1 MPKQLNVNLAFTA
14 DTDKAKA
21 QLKELQQ
28 SLQDI
33 AKLPGKANSLFDD
46 KEIKE
51 ASKAALELQQHLS
64 AAVNTKTGN
73 LDLSRFSTSLKA
85 ANKDLSG
92 YYNKL
97 TKIGPEGQEAFLKLA
112 RSISTAEAPVT
123 RINAKLAEMGTS
135 LKNTARWQLSSSII
149 HGFMGTIQGAYG
161 YAQDLNES
169 LNNIRIVTGQSVD
182 EMAKFAEKA
191 NESAK
196 ALSTTTTAYTD
207 AALIFYQQGLSGKEV
222 TDRTDTIIKMAN
234 VTKQSAEEVSSSM
247 TAIWNN
253 FADGSHELEYYADV
267 ITALG
272 ASTAS
277 SSKEIAEGLEKF
289 ASIGE
294 TVGLSYEY
302 ATSALAA
309 VVANT
314 RQSADV
320 VGTAFKTLFARLQ
333 GLKLGE
339 TLEDGVDLNE
349 YSQALETIGV
359 KVLDVNG
366 ELRDAN
372 DILKD
377 TAGRWDT
384 LTKAQ
389 QTALAQTVAGTRQYS
404 QFIALME
411 SWDDVEKNL
420 QTAQNSE
427 GTLQNQADIY
437 AESWEA
443 AQKRVKAAA
452 QSIYQDLLDDKFFI
466 GLTNGLEKVLEAIH
480 EVINGF
486 GGMKGVLTALG
497 SIFLTTYAQKMPEAL
512 NNLRQNFMVLTGQ
525 ATKLMTETQQK
536 TQEYLNTIKNDDS
549 GAYSLTFKTQAEGM
563 AKVNEMQQRLI
574 LNSKNMTEQERQS
587 YQLKIQN
594 VQMMYEEANAIA
606 KEVEELERK
615 AEVEKQNFINK
626 ANEQIN
632 STITNYNKAE
642 DKVSI
647 YGGKLKEATDNGDT
661 EAVAR
666 YTKLLEEAKN
676 AAAEYD
682 AEIEILKKTIP
693 ELNSVLN
700 QEANGH
706 IKVKGN
712 IDETLNS
719 FAGYIQKY
727 KQLQSLSATGIGK
740 AKQWQDEAKA
750 IQGDTEKLDSLKTSM
765 KEYIML
771 VAKQSK
777 ENGLGLNKNGE
788 ITKLYKELKTL
799 TNDSDLDAFAQKLEK
814 TFGFNTAMSTFEKEI
829 DNIREKIRTIGG
841 EEALTA
847 FDNAVDA
854 AKEKSQQLKDA
865 LSNTEQEANEMP
877 ESLFSAS
884 TAWTQFASSAMAT
897 YTALNSLKNA
907 FTTIGEAVKGNASGM
922 EVFGAAVSALM
933 GIMMAYT
940 SVQAL
945 ATTLIK
951 KDSIAKQM
959 NVIETVINT
968 GATYA
973 ETAAEAGLTTAT
985 WAQVVANIALQTSM
999 PPLLA
1004 MTLALVA
1011 AMAVLAIT
1019 IMGIVAAAKAISNAY
1034 NADAIAAEK
1043 AANAAKGL
1051 AEAYDEAKTHCEQ
1064 MIAAMDD
1071 YKSARDALSELT
1083 KGTQEYRD
1091 ALQAANEAGLN
1102 LINSTNN
1109 LKRGEDYKWENGELK
1124 ISNAAM
1130 DRIKDEEEDNVKS
1143 AKASSLMADARA
1155 RQLAAT
1161 SNTTNL
1167 VRSDDMSMG
1176 AALGIGATA
1185 GAGAGATFLGIGAI
1199 PGAIVGAISGALTAG
1214 ISNSIDNSI
1223 EGSRINELTD
1233 LYREMGDEAFDAATL
1248 EKLGFDTANK
1258 AYINSIK
1265 DVVKETIAAEEGMS
1279 NAAHIAAE
1287 MTMSENENF
1296 NHADKDIQDKVS
1308 AVGGKMQEK
1317 AYQDAYD
1324 KYFEMAKND
1333 DWFGIGSK
1341 ENEQAMQAYAEQMKL
1356 DQLNGYKVTNY
1367 KKGGNVEYQYIDEN
1381 GEKQTKEV
1389 TREQIA
1395 MQLAATDAAEQ
1406 LGEQTNALIETF
1418 NKLGASTNKA
1428 DQALSDFLGGDME
1441 YANKAEFDTMASEL
1455 GVSAGNEIN
1464 ESQAE
1469 NYLASNIGN
1478 GDGILTDDEAK
1489 AMGYESAQAMKEA
1502 FVEEFNSTSGAWEDI
1517 EIPDNLLSSVADDM
1531 SLKTAQSLENTIKE
1545 LNIGPAGEKVGED
1558 FINGLN
1564 SMLKGVNIEDQ
1575 QAAMEALMNIDW
1587 SSWNALD
1594 QADRVLQEFGG
1605 DIDLTSK
1612 EWEKFAHEM
1621 RIASGATPDFSTLKA
1636 DLNEV
1641 SAILNNLDF
1650 GKVIK
1655 EEDYQRLIAY
1665 NNEWER
1671 FFILQADGSRQFIGN
1686 SQDMQS
1692 EIQNNIRQQRE
1703 ELIARKKV
1711 QEEFVKSNWGH
1722 EDDTGSRVSA
1732 DWENK
1737 SGTDIETAQNL
1748 LNASGATEDM
1758 LKTLGYT
1765 DEIIQDLITKATS
1778 SQEDLVE
1785 EGTTQLR
1792 EMYQRIGEF
1801 QNENLDEADAQL
1813 DEMLASTAKD
1823 LDSLLALKDEISE
1836 EAFNKQM
1843 EAIAS
1848 TTSSIQ
1854 ELQQLLAN
1862 GLSAEGYIN
1871 NLQRLGEEYENC
1883 ANEVEKYKQ
1892 ALLSGNEEQQIAA
1905 QHALESSIKI
1915 GEASNKYN
1923 LVAEDV
1929 ETQAR
1934 QLAKAYNLD
1943 ADSAGRLAVA
1953 NQRMNRGV
1961 KTLYDNW
1968 KDWNKALR
1976 ASDHTTM
1983 DYAATLNDAYDALAD
1998 LVGAVDAA
2006 SISEDFLDSTT
2017 ADGAHH
2023 LDLLGKAANGD
2034 VQAINELGVAVGQ
2047 ASVEA
2052 MEFNE
2057 AIVQSAIAGGQLDSA
2072 FDLTAFNNYKA
2083 EVLEG
2088 ITALQEQITNGTI
2101 AAGENITSLM
2111 DGTGASWVESLN
2123 QMAIAT
2129 GMSVEQ
2135 MNALLNELGVQAKV
2149 DVKEVPQKMSVPTYT
2164 EYSTAIQKNPPEY
2177 DENGTLVTPSS
2188 WSRQTWTV
2196 PGPSKEVDGYVQVA
2210 QISTEDGGI
2219 KAPQVTYTGTSGSKG
2234 GGGVSPSSKKSS
2246 GGGGGKKGG
2255 GGKTPEHK
2263 RKEKVNKFEADPF
2276 HKVNQ
2281 ELEDIEHNLKIIDK
2295 QQSHMFGEELINN
2308 LRKQNAQLKKQ
2319 IELHRKKLAIAQREA
2334 KALRSQLK
2342 AQGVAFN
2349 GDNIANYN
2357 AMLRAAEKQI
2367 NKLIK
2372 KYNSLSA
2379 AKQEK
2384 WDEAAKKGKDPIKK
2398 AEERYEK
2405 LKKQM
2410 DKYLDYMST
2419 VYSEEEAI
2427 QDALFQQ
2434 IENNL
2439 KAYQVKI
2446 EVKLDM
2452 SEARRAMN
2460 KFLKDMSTD
2469 IKSMYK
2475 TYDEWA
2481 RTFQTSEK
2489 DAKTYKDDINTKLKQ
2504 LEDYKNASVGGEND
2518 IFATESEKYKA
2529 IIDLEKEILED
2540 SDNLLNEYQTAY
2552 DNLRDAF
2559 GEVAD
2564 QFNEIL
2570 DQFDSINDTLDHYT
2584 KVIEL
2589 LYGSE
2594 TDNGR
2599 KQLAEV
2605 YSSQKKN
2612 SLAKQDAMREWD
2624 KELQRRRAEAIANG
2638 YSEDDSYIKDIDAQ
2652 IEENS
2657 KNLESEIEN
2666 YIDTIQREL
2675 ENSIKMAQSQMDKSI
2690 WGTSM
2695 TDARQEWD
2703 DKKAMADGYYDSVEK
2718 IYQLES
2724 LESKWKAAITKTS
2737 SLKAQQQ
2744 LAAIM
2749 DKQVASLESK
2759 NALSE
2764 KDIELAEK
2772 ELAVYQ
2778 AQIALEEAQN
2788 NKNSMK
2794 LTRDETGNWSY
2805 QYVADEDDIADK
2817 QQSYL
2822 DKVNDWR
2829 TASINASEE
2838 ITEKTMDAYEAFS
2851 ERMTEIMNDV
2861 TLSEEERNAKIA
2873 ELNATYWGED
2883 GIITK
2888 LVEDSNYIQ
2897 RTANQSTYVEL
2908 AGLYEADKAN
2918 FEGMTEAEKTIIEN
2932 MNAAGALSYKGLRDY
2947 IIGDDGESGIYGE
2960 IYDLCKKTNEA
2971 SSAAWKSMAADAIN
2985 RMYKDPD
2992 SVSKTVKQAYSDM
3005 ENALKSYNKAVKDS
3019 EKASGVEWSK
3029 VGLQLDEV
3037 QKKIEKTARKV
3048 NDVTSKLKALNAFE
3062 KAVLGI
3068 KKMWDK
3074 TAESIKK
3081 ATSDLEKYL
3090 KLLNNRKSNKTSGGG
3105 SGNTGKGKTEG
3116 GSSKTE
3122 GGSKGNTGGEST
3134 SHGSGGDGKLTVGET
3149 VTYTGGT
3156 YYYDSYGTAPSGN
3169 RGPGKKVKVTQIKED
3184 GRPYPIHVTSKDSAY
3199 GWLTKGQLS
3208 GYDTGG
3214 YTGDWAGGDGRLAL
3228 LHSKELV
3235 LNKDDTKNILDAVQ
3249 TLRQFAIKDLAQS
3262 VEDAISNGLSSLI
3275 GKALNFDSNNYDT
3288 TQANNNTNEEQNVTI
3303 NVEAV
3308 FPHANDVDEI
3318 REAILSLPNYAS
3330 QFKMRK

>member
-14 DTDKAKA
+14 DTNKAKA

-46 KEIKE
+46 TDLKN
-51 ASKAALELQQHLS
+51 ASKAALELQQHLN
-64 AAVNTKTGN
+64 AAVNVNTGK
-73 LDLSRFSTSLKA
+73 LDLSRLSTSLKA
-85 ANKDLSG
+85 ANKDLNS

-97 TKIGPEGQEAFLKLA
+97 AKIGPEGQEAFLKLA

-123 RINAKLAEMGTS
+123 KINAKLAEMGTS

-191 NESAK
+191 NASAK

-222 TDRTDTIIKMAN
+222 TDRTDTVIKMAN
-234 VTKQSAEEVSSSM
+234 VTRESAEEVSSSM

-339 TLEDGVDLNE
+339 TLEDGVDLNK
-349 YSQALETIGV
+349 YSQALETVGV

-452 QSIYQDLLDDKFFI
+452 QGIYQDLLDDKFFI
-466 GLTNGLEKVLEAIH
+466 GLTNGLEKVLEVIH

-486 GGMKGVLTALG
+486 GGMKGVLTAIG

-512 NNLRQNFMVLTGQ
+512 NNLRQNFMVLTGH
-525 ATKLMTETQQK
+525 ATKLMTELQEE
-536 TQEYLNTIKNDDS
+536 TQEYLNTIKNDNS
-549 GAYSLTFKTQAEGM
+549 GTYSLTFKTQAEGM
-563 AKVNEMQQRLI
+563 AKVSEMQQRLI

-642 DKVSI
+642 DKASI
-647 YGGKLKEATDNGDT
+647 YGDKLKEATDNGDT

-700 QEANGH
+700 QEASGH

-719 FAGYIQKY
+719 FAEYIQKY

-750 IQGDTEKLDSLKTSM
+750 IQGDVKKLDNLKTSM

-777 ENGLGLNKNGE
+777 ESGLGLNKNGE

-841 EEALTA
+841 EDALTA

-865 LSNTEQEANEMP
+865 LSNTGQVAGEMP
-877 ESLFSAS
+877 QGVFRAS
-884 TAWTQFASSAMAT
+884 IAWTQFASSAMAT
-897 YTALNSLKNA
+897 YTAINNLKNA
-907 FTTIGEAVKGNASGM
+907 FITIGEAVKGNASGM
-922 EVFGAAVSALM
+922 EVFGATVSTLM
-933 GIMMAYT
+933 GIVMAYT

-959 NVIETVINT
+959 NVIATVVKT
-968 GATYA
+968 GATYT

-985 WAQVVANIALQTSM
+985 WAQVVANIALKTSM
-999 PPLLA
+999 SPLLVV
-1004 MTLALVA
+1004 TLALVA

-1091 ALQAANEAGLN
+1091 ALQAANEAGLE
-1102 LINSTNN
+1102 LINSTDN
-1109 LKRGEDYKWENGELK
+1109 LKRGEDYEWENGELK

-1155 RQLAAT
+1155 RQLAVK

-1167 VRSDDMSMG
+1167 VRSDDISMG
-1176 AALGIGATA
+1176 TAIATGGASAGVLAADTSNIIGN
-1185 GAGAGATFLGIGAI
+1185 L
-1199 PGAIVGAISGALTAG
+1199 
-1214 ISNSIDNSI
+1214 I
-1223 EGSRINELTD
+1223 EESRIKELTD
-1233 LYREMGDEAFDAATL
+1233 LYREMGEEAFDAATL

-1258 AYINSIK
+1258 AYINSVK

-1279 NAAHIAAE
+1279 NAARMAAE

-1296 NHADKDIQDKVS
+1296 NHSDEDVQDKVA

-1333 DWFGIGSK
+1333 DLFGIGSK
-1341 ENEQAMQAYAEQMKL
+1341 KNKQAMQAYAQQMGL
-1356 DQLNGYKVTNY
+1356 DQLTGYKVTNY

-1381 GEKQTKEV
+1381 NEKQTREV

-1395 MQLAATDAAEQ
+1395 MQLAATDAAKQ
-1406 LGEQTNALIETF
+1406 LGEQTDVLINTF
-1418 NKLGASTNKA
+1418 NKLEASTNKA

-1455 GVSAGNEIN
+1455 GVSAGDKIN
-1464 ESQAE
+1464 KNQAG
-1469 NYLASNIGN
+1469 NYLASNIGDK
-1478 GDGILTDDEAK
+1478 DGKLTNDEAK

-1502 FVEEFNSTSGAWEDI
+1502 FVEEFNSTSGAWKDI

-1545 LNIGPAGEKVGED
+1545 LNIGPAGEKAGED

-1575 QAAMEALMNIDW
+1575 QAAMGALMDIDW
-1587 SSWNALD
+1587 SSWDALK
-1594 QADRVLQEFGG
+1594 QADAVLQEFGG
-1605 DIDLTSK
+1605 DIDLTSE
-1612 EWEKFAHEM
+1612 EWKKFANEM

-1636 DLNEV
+1636 DLNEI
-1641 SAILNNLDF
+1641 SAILNDLDF
-1650 GKVIK
+1650 GKIIK

-1665 NNEWER
+1665 NKEWER

-1703 ELIARKKV
+1703 ELAARKKV
-1711 QEEFVKSNWGH
+1711 QEEFVKANGGR
-1722 EDDTGSRVSA
+1722 EDDTGA

-1758 LKTLGYT
+1758 LKTLGYS
-1765 DEIIQDLITKATS
+1765 DEIIQDIITKATS
-1778 SQEDLVE
+1778 GQEDLVE
-1785 EGTTQLR
+1785 EGTTRLR

-1801 QNENLDEADAQL
+1801 QKENLDEADAQL

-1843 EAIAS
+1843 EGIAS

-1883 ANEVEKYKQ
+1883 ADEVEKYKQ

-1915 GEASNKYN
+1915 GEASNEYN

-1961 KTLYDNW
+1961 KTLHDNW
-1968 KDWNKALR
+1968 KDWNKELR

-1998 LVGAVDAA
+1998 LVGAVDTA

-2023 LDLLGKAANGD
+2023 LDLLGKAAEGD

-2057 AIVQSAIAGGQLDSA
+2057 AFVQSAIAGGQLDSA
-2072 FDLTAFNNYKA
+2072 FDLNAFNNYKA

-2111 DGTGASWVESLN
+2111 DGTGASWVDSLN

-2149 DVKEVPQKMSVPTYT
+2149 EVKEVPQKMSVPTYT

-2177 DENGTLVTPSS
+2177 DEHHNLITPSS
-2188 WSRQTWTV
+2188 WSRTTWTV

-2219 KAPQVTYTGTSGSKG
+2219 KAPQVTYTGTGGSKG

-2246 GGGGGKKGG
+2246 GGGKKGG

-2263 RKEKVNKFEADPF
+2263 HKEKVDKFEADPF

-2281 ELEDIEHNLKIIDK
+2281 ELEDIEHNLKMINK
-2295 QQSHMFGEELINN
+2295 QQSHMFGKELINN
-2308 LRKQNAQLKKQ
+2308 LKQQNAQLKKQ
-2319 IELHRKKLAIAQREA
+2319 TELHKEKLAIAQREA
-2334 KALRSQLK
+2334 DVLRAQLK
-2342 AQGVAFN
+2342 AQGVAFD

-2357 AMLRAAEKQI
+2357 AMLQAAENQI
-2367 NKLIK
+2367 NALINQ
-2372 KYNSLSA
+2372 YNALSA
-2379 AKQEK
+2379 AEQEAYDNAYK
-2384 WDEAAKKGKDPIKK
+2384 ETKSPIQK
-2398 AEERYEK
+2398 AEDYYEE

-2410 DKYLDYMST
+2410 DKYTDYMST

-2439 KAYQVKI
+2439 KAYQVTI

-2469 IKSMYK
+2469 IKNMYK
-2475 TYDEWA
+2475 TSAEWA
-2481 RTFQTSEK
+2481 TAFKTSEK
-2489 DAKTYKDDINTKLKQ
+2489 DAGTYEDDINTKLKQ
-2504 LEDYKNASVGGEND
+2504 LEDYKNASVGGAND
-2518 IFATESEKYKA
+2518 MFATESEKYKA
-2529 IIDLEKEILED
+2529 ITDLEKEILED
-2540 SDNLLNEYQTAY
+2540 SENLLNEYQTAY

-2564 QFNEIL
+2564 QFNDIL
-2570 DQFDSINDTLDHYT
+2570 DQFDSINDTLDHYA

-2589 LYGSE
+2589 LHGGE

-2605 YSSQKKN
+2605 YSLQKEN
-2612 SLAKQDAMREWD
+2612 SLERQDAMRKWGD
-2624 KELQRRRAEAIANG
+2624 ELQKRRAEAIANG
-2638 YSEDDSYIKDIDAQ
+2638 YDEDDSYIKDIDAQ

-2690 WGTSM
+2690 WGASM
-2695 TDARQEWD
+2695 SDVRQEWD
-2703 DKKAMADGYYDSVEK
+2703 DKKAMADGYYDSVER

-2724 LESKWKAAITKTS
+2724 LESKWKAAITNTS

-2744 LAAIM
+2744 LTAIM
-2749 DKQVASLESK
+2749 DKQVAALESK

-2822 DKVNDWR
+2822 DKINEWR
-2829 TASINASEE
+2829 TASINAAEE
-2838 ITEKTMDAYEAFS
+2838 ITERTMDAYENFS

-2861 TLSEEERNAKIA
+2861 TLSEAERDAKIA

-2897 RTANQSTYVEL
+2897 STANQSTYIEL
-2908 AGLYEADKAN
+2908 AGLYEADQAN
-2918 FEGMTEAEKTIIEN
+2918 LERMSEAEKTIIEN
-2932 MNAAGALSYKGLRDY
+2932 MTAAGVASYKSLRDY
-2947 IIGDDGESGIYGE
+2947 VIGDDGKSGMYGE
-2960 IYDLCKKTNEA
+2960 IYDLCKQTNEN
-2971 SSAAWKSMAADAIN
+2971 SSAAWKSMAASAIN
-2985 RMYKDPD
+2985 RMYKDPN
-2992 SVSKTVKQAYSDM
+2992 SVSKTVKQAYVDM
-3005 ENALKSYNKAVKDS
+3005 EGALKIYNKAVENS
-3019 EKASGVEWSK
+3019 EKASGIEWSK
-3029 VGLQLDEV
+3029 VNAQLDGV
-3037 QKKIEKTARKV
+3037 QKKIKETGKRV
-3048 NDVTSKLKALNAFE
+3048 DEFTSKLKALGVFE
-3062 KAVLGI
+3062 KAVMRI
-3068 KKMWDK
+3068 KETWDK
-3074 TAESIKK
+3074 TSGSIKK
-3081 ATSDLEKYL
+3081 ATSDLEKYY
-3090 KLLNNRKSNKTSGGG
+3090 KLLSNGKSTSTSSSSGGSSNAGGG
-3105 SGNTGKGKTEG
+3105 SA
-3116 GSSKTE
+3116 SS
-3122 GGSKGNTGGEST
+3122 S
-3134 SHGSGGDGKLTVGET
+3134 SGGDGKLTVGET

-3156 YYYDSYGTAPSGN
+3156 YYYDSYGTSPAGS
-3169 RGPGKKVKVTQIKED
+3169 RGPGKKVKVTSIKED
-3184 GRPYPIHVTSKDSAY
+3184 GRPYPIHVKSTDSAY

-3235 LNKDDTKNILDAVQ
+3235 LNKDDTKNILDTVQ
-3249 TLRQFAIKDLAQS
+3249 ILRQFAIEDLAQS
-3262 VEDAISNGLSSLI
+3262 VGDAISQGLSSLI
-3275 GKALNFDSNNYDT
+3275 GKALNFNSNNYDT
-3288 TQANNNTNEEQNVTI
+3288 TQVNNNTNEEQNLTI

-3308 FPHANDVDEI
+3308 FPHADDINEI

>member
-1 MPKQLNVNLAFTA
+1 MPKQLNVNLGFTA
-14 DTDKAKA
+14 DTSQVKK
-21 QLKELQQ
+21 QIQELRQ

-33 AKLPGKANSLFDD
+33 AKLPGKASSLFDD
-46 KEIKE
+46 TDIKN
-51 ASKAALELQQHLS
+51 ASQAALELQQHLN
-64 AAVNTKTGN
+64 AAVNVNTGK
-73 LDLSRFSTSLKA
+73 LDLSRLSTSLKA
-85 ANKDLSG
+85 ANKDLNE
-92 YYNKL
+92 YYGQL
-97 TKIGPEGQEAFLKLA
+97 TKIGPQGQEAFLKLA
-112 RSISTAEAPVT
+112 KSISTAEAPVT
-123 RINAKLAEMGTS
+123 RVNAKLAEMETS
-135 LKNTARWQLSSSII
+135 LKNTVRWQLSSSIV

-191 NESAK
+191 NASAK

-222 TDRTDTIIKMAN
+222 TDRTDTVIKMAN
-234 VTKQSAEEVSSSM
+234 VTRESAEEVSSYM

-253 FADGSHELEYYADV
+253 FYDGSASLEHYADV

-272 ASTAS
+272 AATAS
-277 SSKEIAEGLEKF
+277 SSAEISEGLSKF
-289 ASIGE
+289 ASVADTI
-294 TVGLSYEY
+294 GLSYDY
-302 ATSALAA
+302 ATSILAA
-309 VVANT
+309 LVANT

-320 VGTAFKTLFARLQ
+320 IGTSLKTILARLQ
-333 GLKLGE
+333 SVKLGE
-339 TLEDGVDLNE
+339 TLEDGVELTKYTSALDAIGVSVLDLN
-349 YSQALETIGV
+349 G
-359 KVLDVNG
+359 D
-366 ELRDAN
+366 LRDAD
-372 DILKD
+372 DILDD
-377 TAGRWDT
+377 TAAKWDT
-384 LTKAQ
+384 LNKAQ
-389 QTALAQTVAGTRQYS
+389 QASVAQTVAGTRQYA
-404 QFIALME
+404 QFIAMME

-420 QTAQNSE
+420 QTAQDSE

-466 GLTNGLEKVLEAIH
+466 SLTNGLAKALDGVKGLID
-480 EVINGF
+480 GL
-486 GGMKGVLTALG
+486 GGMKGVLIAVG
-497 SIFLTTYAQKMPEAL
+497 SIFLQTYAQKMPEAI
-512 NNLRQNFMVLTGQ
+512 NNLRQNLMVLTGQ
-525 ATKLMTETQQK
+525 SVKLMTKIQDKTKNYLETI
-536 TQEYLNTIKNDDS
+536 ENDS
-549 GAYSLTFKTQAEGM
+549 TGKYSLAFKTQAEGM

-666 YTKLLEEAKN
+666 YTKLLEEAKS

-700 QEANGH
+700 QEASGH

-750 IQGDTEKLDSLKTSM
+750 IQGDAKKLDNLKTSM
-765 KEYIML
+765 KEYLSL
-771 VAKQSK
+771 VKQQDNES
-777 ENGLGLNKNGE
+777 GLGLNKNGA
-788 ITKLYKELKTL
+788 ITKLQKELDQL
-799 TNDSDLDAFAQKLEK
+799 TNSSDLDAFAQKLEK
-814 TFGFNTAMSTFEKEI
+814 TFGFNTAMDTFEKEI
-829 DNIREKIRTIGG
+829 DDIREKIRTIGG
-841 EEALTA
+841 EDALTA
-847 FDNAVDA
+847 FDNAIDA

-865 LSNTEQEANEMP
+865 LANTGQAANEMP
-877 ESLFSAS
+877 KSTFQAS
-884 TAWTQFASSAMAT
+884 VAWTQFASSAMAT
-897 YTALNSLKNA
+897 YTALNSVRNA
-907 FTTIGEAVKGNASGM
+907 VATIGEAFKGNASGM

-945 ATTLIK
+945 ATTLIE

-959 NVIETVINT
+959 DVIATAVKT

-985 WAQVVANIALQTSM
+985 WAQVVANIALETSM
-999 PPLLA
+999 SPLLII
-1004 MTLALVA
+1004 TLALVA
-1011 AMAVLAIT
+1011 AMAVLAAT
-1019 IMGIVAAAKAISNAY
+1019 IMGIVAVAKAISNAY
-1034 NADAIAAEK
+1034 NADAIAAEN

-1064 MIAAMDD
+1064 MIAAMDN

-1083 KGTQEYRD
+1083 KGTQEYID
-1091 ALQAANEAGLN
+1091 ALQTANEAGLE
-1102 LINSTNN
+1102 LINNTNG
-1109 LKRGEDYKWENGELK
+1109 LKRGEDYEWKNGELK
-1124 ISNAAM
+1124 ISDAAM
-1130 DRIKDEEEDNVKS
+1130 NRIKDEEEDSVKS

-1155 RQLAAT
+1155 RQLAAK
-1161 SNTTNL
+1161 SNTTKL
-1167 VRSDDMSMG
+1167 VRSDDVSIGGG
-1176 AALGIGATA
+1176 ALAGADAGGPIPVIGPIAGAIIGAVSA
-1185 GAGAGATFLGIGAI
+1185 SIGN
-1199 PGAIVGAISGALTAG
+1199 G
-1214 ISNSIDNSI
+1214 IDNAV
-1223 EGSRINELTD
+1223 EESRINELTD
-1233 LYREMGDEAFDAATL
+1233 LYREMGEEAFDAATL

-1265 DVVKETIAAEEGMS
+1265 DVVKETIAAEEEMS
-1279 NAAHIAAE
+1279 NTARMSAE
-1287 MTMSENENF
+1287 MIMSENKNF

-1308 AVGGKMQEK
+1308 TAGGKMQEE
-1317 AYQDAYD
+1317 AYQDAHD
-1324 KYFEMAKND
+1324 KYFEMTKND
-1333 DWFGIGSK
+1333 DLFGVGSK
-1341 ENEQAMQAYAEQMKL
+1341 ENKQAMQAYAEQMKL
-1356 DQLNGYKVTNY
+1356 NELTGYKVTNY

-1395 MQLAATDAAEQ
+1395 MQLAATDAEKQ
-1406 LGEQTNALIETF
+1406 LGEQTNALINTF
-1418 NKLGASTNKA
+1418 NKLEASTNKA

-1441 YANKAEFDTMASEL
+1441 YANKAEFDAMASKL
-1455 GVSAGNEIN
+1455 GVSAGDEID

-1469 NYLASNIGN
+1469 SYLAFNIGDK
-1478 GDGILTDDEAK
+1478 DGELTNPEAE
-1489 AMGYESAQAMKEA
+1489 ALGYKSAKAMKEA
-1502 FVEEFNSTSGAWEDI
+1502 FVKEFNSTSGSWEDI

-1545 LNIGPAGEKVGED
+1545 LNIGPAGEKAGED
-1558 FINGLN
+1558 FVNGLN
-1564 SMLKGVNIEDQ
+1564 SMLEGVDAEDQ
-1575 QAAMEALMNIDW
+1575 QAAMDALMKIDW
-1587 SSWNALD
+1587 SSWDALD

-1612 EWEKFAHEM
+1612 EWKKFANEM

-1650 GKVIK
+1650 GKAIK

-1671 FFILQADGSRQFIGN
+1671 FFILQADGSHQFIGN
-1686 SQDMQS
+1686 SQDMQA
-1692 EIQNNIRQQRE
+1692 EIQKNIRQQRE
-1703 ELIARKKV
+1703 ELTARKKV
-1711 QEEFVKSNWGH
+1711 QEEFAKANWGH
-1722 EDDTGSRVSA
+1722 KDDTGNQVPE
-1732 DWENK
+1732 DWGNK

-1748 LNASGATEDM
+1748 LNASDATEDM
-1758 LKTLGYT
+1758 LKTLGYS

-1778 SQEDLVE
+1778 GQEDLVE
-1785 EGTTQLR
+1785 EGTTHLR

-1801 QNENLDEADAQL
+1801 QKENLNEADAQL

-1843 EAIAS
+1843 EAIAG

-1883 ANEVEKYKQ
+1883 ADEVKKYKQ

-1915 GEASNKYN
+1915 GEASKKYN

-1961 KTLYDNW
+1961 KTLHDNW

-1983 DYAATLNDAYDALAD
+1983 DYAATLNDAYEALAD

-2034 VQAINELGVAVGQ
+2034 VQAINELGVAVGK

-2057 AIVQSAIAGGQLDSA
+2057 AIAQSAIAGGFLDSA
-2072 FDLTAFNNYKA
+2072 FDLNAFNNYKA

-2164 EYSTAIQKNPPEY
+2164 EYSQTEQSDPGTKDPETGMYITPP
-2177 DENGTLVTPSS
+2177 T
-2188 WSRQTWTV
+2188 WSKKTWTV

-2219 KAPQVTYTGTSGSKG
+2219 KAPQITYTGTSGSKG

-2246 GGGGGKKGG
+2246 KSGSKDKK
-2255 GGKTPEHK
+2255 PEHK
-2263 RKEKVNKFEADPF
+2263 TKEKVNKFEADPF

-2281 ELEDIEHNLKIIDK
+2281 ELEDIEHNLKMIDK
-2295 QQSHMFGEELINN
+2295 QQSHTFGKELINN
-2308 LRKQNAQLKKQ
+2308 LKKQNAQLKKQ
-2319 IELHRKKLAIAQREA
+2319 NKLHKDKLAIAQKEA
-2334 KALRSQLK
+2334 KILRNKLK
-2342 AQGVAFN
+2342 AEGVAFD

-2367 NKLIK
+2367 NTLVKQ
-2372 KYNSLSA
+2372 YNSLSA
-2379 AKQEK
+2379 AKQEAYDNAYK
-2384 WDEAAKKGKDPIKK
+2384 EKKSPIEK
-2398 AEERYEK
+2398 AEEYYEK

-2410 DKYLDYMST
+2410 DKYTDYMST
-2419 VYSEEEAI
+2419 VYSEEEAM

-2439 KAYQVKI
+2439 KAYEVEI
-2446 EVKLDM
+2446 ELKLNM
-2452 SEARRAMN
+2452 SDARRAMN

-2469 IKSMYK
+2469 IKNMYK
-2475 TYDEWA
+2475 TSAEWA
-2481 RTFQTSEK
+2481 TTFQTSEK
-2489 DAKTYKDDINTKLKQ
+2489 DAGTYKDDINTKLKQ
-2504 LEDYKNASVGGEND
+2504 LEDYKNASVGGAND

-2529 IIDLEKEILED
+2529 ITDLEKEILED

-2570 DQFDSINDTLDHYT
+2570 DQFDSINDTLDHYA

-2589 LYGSE
+2589 LYGGE

-2599 KQLAEV
+2599 EQLAEV
-2605 YSSQKKN
+2605 YSLQKEN
-2612 SLAKQDAMREWD
+2612 SLARQDAMRKWGD
-2624 KELQRRRAEAIANG
+2624 ELQKRRADALARG
-2638 YSEDDSYIKDIDAQ
+2638 YDEDDSYIKDIDAQ

-2657 KNLESEIEN
+2657 RNLENEIEN
-2666 YIDTIQREL
+2666 YIDTIQKEL

-2690 WGTSM
+2690 WGASM
-2695 TDARQEWD
+2695 ADVRQEWD
-2703 DKKAMADGYYDSVEK
+2703 DKKAMADGYYDSVER

-2724 LESKWKAAITKTS
+2724 LESKWKAAIINTS

-2759 NALSE
+2759 NVLSE
-2764 KDIELAEK
+2764 KDIELAER

-2778 AQIALEEAQN
+2778 AQIALEEAQS

-2794 LTRDETGNWSY
+2794 LTRDEAGNWSY
-2805 QYVADEDDIADK
+2805 QYVADEGDIADK

-2822 DKVNDWR
+2822 DKVNEWR
-2829 TASINASEE
+2829 TASINAAEE
-2838 ITEKTMDAYEAFS
+2838 IAEKTLDVYEAFS

-2861 TLSEEERNAKIA
+2861 TLSEEERDAKIA
-2873 ELNATYWGED
+2873 ELNETYWGEG

-2897 RTANQSTYVEL
+2897 GVANRATYTEL
-2908 AGLYEADKAN
+2908 ESLYLADQDN
-2918 FEGMTEAEKTIIEN
+2918 VTQMTEEEQGLIEDLN
-2932 MNAAGALSYKGLRDY
+2932 NAGVKSYSDLRDF
-2947 IIGDDGESGIYGE
+2947 ISGDDGKSGIYGE
-2960 IYDLCKKTNEA
+2960 IKDACVEVNED

-2992 SVSKTVKQAYSDM
+2992 SVSKTVKQAYVDM
-3005 ENALKSYNKAVKDS
+3005 EGALKTYNKAIEES
-3019 EKASGVEWSK
+3019 EKASGIEWSK
-3029 VGLQLDEV
+3029 VGSQLDGV
-3037 QKKIEKTARKV
+3037 QKKIGDTADKV
-3048 NDVTSKLKALNAFE
+3048 DDITGKLEDLSAFE
-3062 KAVLGI
+3062 DAVLKI
-3068 KKMWDK
+3068 KEMWDE
-3074 TAESIKK
+3074 TAGSIRQ
-3081 ATSDLEKYL
+3081 ATSDLEEFL
-3090 KLLNNRKSNKTSGGG
+3090 SLLANDDGGGGGG
-3105 SGNTGKGKTEG
+3105 STGG
-3116 GSSKTE
+3116 
-3122 GGSKGNTGGEST
+3122 GGSKDTGGGNTGGGGKGSN
-3134 SHGSGGDGKLTVGET
+3134 SGGDGKLTVGET

-3156 YYYDSYGTAPSGN
+3156 YYYDSYGATPSGN

-3184 GRPYPIHVTSKDSAY
+3184 GRPYPIHVMSSDSAY

-3214 YTGDWAGGDGRLAL
+3214 YTGDWAGGEGRLAL
-3228 LHSKELV
+3228 LHHKELV
-3235 LNKDDTKNILDAVQ
+3235 LNAQDTQNILAAVDSI
-3249 TLRQFAIKDLAQS
+3249 RQITSLGSSISEAIASGIGNMIMSLTGLGNNNYGNLSGNATNEGDNIFNITAEFPNADS
-3262 VEDAISNGLSSLI
+3262 VE
-3275 GKALNFDSNNYDT
+3275 
-3288 TQANNNTNEEQNVTI
+3288 TI
-3303 NVEAV
+3303 Q
-3308 FPHANDVDEI
+3308 
-3318 REAILSLPNYAS
+3318 EAIMSLPTLAS
-3330 QFKMRK
+3330 QYLSRDRK

>member
-1 MPKQLNVNLAFTA
+1 MPKQLNVNLGFTA
-14 DTDKAKA
+14 DTSQAKKSL
-21 QLKELQQ
+21 QELQK

-33 AKLPGKANSLFDD
+33 AKLPGKSSSLFDD
-46 KEIKE
+46 TDLKN
-51 ASKAALELQQHLS
+51 ASKAAMELQQHLN
-64 AAVNTKTGN
+64 AAMNVKTGN
-73 LDLSRFSTSLKA
+73 LDLSRLSTSLKA
-85 ANKDLSG
+85 ANKDLNE
-92 YYNKL
+92 YYGQL
-97 TKIGPEGQEAFLKLA
+97 TKIGPQGQEAFLKLA
-112 RSISTAEAPVT
+112 KSISTAEAPVT
-123 RINAKLAEMGTS
+123 RVNAKLAEMETS
-135 LKNTARWQLSSSII
+135 LKNTVRWQLSSSIV

-191 NESAK
+191 NASAK

-222 TDRTDTIIKMAN
+222 TDRTDTVIKMAN
-234 VTKQSAEEVSSSM
+234 VTRQSAEEVSSYM

-253 FADGSHELEYYADV
+253 FYDGSASLEHYADV

-272 ASTAS
+272 AATAS
-277 SSKEIAEGLEKF
+277 SSAEISEGLSKF
-289 ASIGE
+289 ASVADTI
-294 TVGLSYEY
+294 GLSYDY
-302 ATSALAA
+302 ATSILAA
-309 VVANT
+309 LVANT

-320 VGTAFKTLFARLQ
+320 IGTSLKTILARLQ
-333 GLKLGE
+333 SVKLGE
-339 TLEDGVDLNE
+339 TLEDGVELTKYTSALN
-349 YSQALETIGV
+349 TIGV
-359 KVLDVNG
+359 SVLDLNG
-366 ELRDAN
+366 NLRDAD
-372 DILKD
+372 DILDD
-377 TAGRWDT
+377 TAAKWDT

-389 QTALAQTVAGTRQYS
+389 QASVAQTVAGTRQYS
-404 QFIALME
+404 QFIAMMAN
-411 SWDDVEKNL
+411 WGDVEKNL
-420 QTAQNSE
+420 QTAQGAE
-427 GTLQNQADIY
+427 GVLQNQADIY

-443 AQKRVKAAA
+443 AQKRVRAAA

-466 GLTNGLEKVLEAIH
+466 GLTNSLEKVLEAIH
-480 EVINGF
+480 GVINGF
-486 GGMKGVLTALG
+486 GGMKGVLIAVSSL
-497 SIFLTTYAQKMPEAL
+497 FLSTYAQKMPEAL
-512 NNLRQNFMVLTGQ
+512 NNLKQNFMVMTGQ
-525 ATKLMTETQQK
+525 ATKEMITMQTKMQSILTDIKNSNNTSYSSGFKLEAEGIATVIDMQKKYVVAKRSMTEIQQ
-536 TQEYLNTIKNDDS
+536 QEYEARI
-549 GAYSLTFKTQAEGM
+549 A
-563 AKVNEMQQRLI
+563 
-574 LNSKNMTEQERQS
+574 
-587 YQLKIQN
+587 N
-594 VQMMYEEANAIA
+594 VQAMYN
-606 KEVEELERK
+606 ELK
-615 AEVEKQNFINK
+615 A
-626 ANEQIN
+626 
-632 STITNYNKAE
+632 
-642 DKVSI
+642 
-647 YGGKLKEATDNGDT
+647 L
-661 EAVAR
+661 
-666 YTKLLEEAKN
+666 
-676 AAAEYD
+676 D
-682 AEIEILKKTIP
+682 AEIEKLQEEIKTKQEVAAGNNIVGMLGDIRKQKSQAISQQNP
-693 ELNSVLN
+693 LTDKINNEEELTKEEELTFNAL
-700 QEANGH
+700 EAM
-706 IKVKGN
+706 I
-712 IDETLNS
+712 
-719 FAGYIQKY
+719 
-727 KQLQSLSATGIGK
+727 
-740 AKQWQDEAKA
+740 
-750 IQGDTEKLDSLKTSM
+750 
-765 KEYIML
+765 
-771 VAKQSK
+771 
-777 ENGLGLNKNGE
+777 
-788 ITKLYKELKTL
+788 
-799 TNDSDLDAFAQKLEK
+799 QKLETKEGDLLAKTQMLKEEFKSVGLDPTLLDNSDRLKNAINSTTEQLKEQMISWRKISETGDELPQIAARWKLNATQIKSGSNEMK
-814 TFGFNTAMSTFEKEI
+814 TFKKNVDLYISSLKNVVKNNSKAFSKVPGIQDTMSKLDELKQKF
-829 DNIREKIRTIGG
+829 DNSTIGA
-841 EEALTA
+841 EEFANK
-847 FDNAVDA
+847 FD
-854 AKEKSQQLKDA
+854 K
-865 LSNTEQEANEMP
+865 LSNKMKTQMN
-877 ESLFSAS
+877 SAAAEVNNDLDEIRNKLAVMFKDNPDGLKELENMFDKLGIKIKKLNDS
-884 TAWTQFASSAMAT
+884 KINIQGMVDDPNNIFQASVAWTQFASSAMAT
-897 YTALNSLKNA
+897 YTALNSVKNA
-907 FTTIGEAVKGNASGM
+907 VATIGEAFKGNASGM

-945 ATTLIK
+945 ATTLIE

-959 NVIETVINT
+959 DVIATVVKT
-968 GATYA
+968 GATYT

-985 WAQVVANIALQTSM
+985 WAQVVANIALKTSM
-999 PPLLA
+999 PPLLII
-1004 MTLALVA
+1004 TLALVA
-1011 AMAVLAIT
+1011 AMAVLAAT
-1019 IMGIVAAAKAISNAY
+1019 IMGIVEVAKAISNAY
-1034 NADAIAAEK
+1034 NADAIAAEN

-1102 LINSTNN
+1102 LINNTNG
-1109 LKRGEDYKWENGELK
+1109 LKRGEDYEWKNGELK
-1124 ISNAAM
+1124 ISDAAM
-1130 DRIKDEEEDNVKS
+1130 NRIKDEEEDNVKS
-1143 AKASSLMADARA
+1143 AKASSLMADAKA
-1155 RQLAAT
+1155 RQLAAK

-1176 AALGIGATA
+1176 AAIGVGAAAGPGTAVIGALIA
-1185 GAGAGATFLGIGAI
+1185 GT
-1199 PGAIVGAISGALTAG
+1199 
-1214 ISNSIDNSI
+1214 SNSTDNLI
-1223 EGSRINELTD
+1223 EESRINELTD
-1233 LYREMGDEAFDAATL
+1233 LYREMGEEAFDAATL

-1258 AYINSIK
+1258 AYINSVK
-1265 DVVKETIAAEEGMS
+1265 DVVKETIAAEEEMS
-1279 NAAHIAAE
+1279 NTARMAAE
-1287 MTMSENENF
+1287 TTMSENENF

-1308 AVGGKMQEK
+1308 TAGGKMQEE
-1317 AYQDAYD
+1317 AYQDAHD
-1324 KYFEMAKND
+1324 KYFEMTQND
-1333 DWFGIGSK
+1333 DLFGVGSK
-1341 ENEQAMQAYAEQMKL
+1341 ENKQAMQAYAEQMKL
-1356 DQLNGYKVTNY
+1356 NQLTGYKVTNY

-1395 MQLAATDAAEQ
+1395 MQLAATDAEKQ
-1406 LGEQTNALIETF
+1406 LGAQTNVLINTF
-1418 NKLGASTNKA
+1418 NKLEASTNKA

-1455 GVSAGNEIN
+1455 GVSAGDEIN
-1464 ESQAE
+1464 ESQAGK
-1469 NYLASNIGN
+1469 YLASNIGD
-1478 GDGILTDDEAK
+1478 GKGILTDDEAK

-1502 FVEEFNSTSGAWEDI
+1502 FVEEFNSTSGSWEDI
-1517 EIPDNLLSSVADDM
+1517 KIPDNLLSSVADDM

-1545 LNIGPAGEKVGED
+1545 LNIGPAGEKAGED

-1564 SMLKGVNIEDQ
+1564 SMLKGVDAEDQ
-1575 QAAMEALMNIDW
+1575 QAAMDALMKIDW
-1587 SSWNALD
+1587 SSWDALD

-1612 EWEKFAHEM
+1612 KWKKFADEM

-1636 DLNEV
+1636 DLNKV

-1650 GKVIK
+1650 GKIIK
-1655 EEDYQRLIAY
+1655 EEDYQRLVAY
-1665 NNEWER
+1665 NKEWER

-1692 EIQNNIRQQRE
+1692 EIQKNIRQQRE
-1703 ELIARKKV
+1703 ELVARKKV
-1711 QEEFVKSNWGH
+1711 QKKFVKANWGH
-1722 EDDTGSRVSA
+1722 EDDTGDRVPA

-1758 LKTLGYT
+1758 LKTLGYS
-1765 DEIIQDLITKATS
+1765 DKIIQDMITKATS
-1778 SQEDLVE
+1778 GQEDLVE
-1785 EGTTQLR
+1785 EGTTHLR

-1823 LDSLLALKDEISE
+1823 LNSLLALKDEISE

-1871 NLQRLGEEYENC
+1871 NLQRLGGEYENC
-1883 ANEVEKYKQ
+1883 ADEVKKYKQ

-1915 GEASNKYN
+1915 GEASKKYN

-1961 KTLYDNW
+1961 KTLHDNW

-2023 LDLLGKAANGD
+2023 LDLLGKAAKGD
-2034 VQAINELGVAVGQ
+2034 VKAINELGVAVGQ

-2057 AIVQSAIAGGQLDSA
+2057 AFVQSAIAGGQLDSA

-2088 ITALQEQITNGTI
+2088 ITALQKQITNGTI

-2164 EYSTAIQKNPPEY
+2164 EYSTAIQQNPPEY

-2219 KAPQVTYTGTSGSKG
+2219 KAPQVTYTGTGGSKG
-2234 GGGVSPSSKKSS
+2234 GGGVSPSSKKSK
-2246 GGGGGKKGG
+2246 GGGGKK
-2255 GGKTPEHK
+2255 TPEHK
-2263 RKEKVNKFEADPF
+2263 TKEKVDKFEADPF

-2281 ELEDIEHNLKIIDK
+2281 ELEDIEHNLKMIDK
-2295 QQSHMFGEELINN
+2295 QQSHTFGKELINN
-2308 LRKQNAQLKKQ
+2308 LKKQNAQLKKQ
-2319 IELHRKKLAIAQREA
+2319 NKLHKDKLNIAKKEA
-2334 KALRSQLK
+2334 KILRNKLK
-2342 AQGVAFN
+2342 AEGVAFD

-2367 NKLIK
+2367 NTLIK
-2372 KYNSLSA
+2372 QYNSLSA
-2379 AKQEK
+2379 AKQEAYDNAYK
-2384 WDEAAKKGKDPIKK
+2384 EKKSPIEK
-2398 AEERYEK
+2398 AEEYYEK

-2410 DKYLDYMST
+2410 DKYTDYMST

-2439 KAYQVKI
+2439 KAYEVEI
-2446 EVKLDM
+2446 ELKLNM
-2452 SEARRAMN
+2452 SDARRAMN

-2469 IKSMYK
+2469 IKNMYK
-2475 TYDEWA
+2475 TSAEWA
-2481 RTFQTSEK
+2481 TTFQTSEK
-2489 DAKTYKDDINTKLKQ
+2489 DAGTYKDDINTKLKQ
-2504 LEDYKNASVGGEND
+2504 LEDYKNASVGGAND

-2529 IIDLEKEILED
+2529 IADLEKEILED
-2540 SDNLLNEYQTAY
+2540 SENLLNEYQTAY

-2570 DQFDSINDTLDHYT
+2570 DQFDSINDTLDHYA

-2589 LYGSE
+2589 LYGGE

-2599 KQLAEV
+2599 EQLAEV
-2605 YSSQKKN
+2605 YSLQKEN
-2612 SLAKQDAMREWD
+2612 SLARQDAMRKWGD
-2624 KELQRRRAEAIANG
+2624 ELQKRRADAIAKG
-2638 YSEDDSYIKDIDAQ
+2638 YDEDDSYIRDIDAQ

-2666 YIDTIQREL
+2666 YIDTIQKEL

-2690 WGTSM
+2690 LGASM
-2695 TDARQEWD
+2695 ADARQEWD
-2703 DKKAMADGYYDSVEK
+2703 DKKAMADGYYDSVER

-2724 LESKWKAAITKTS
+2724 LESKWKAAITNTS
-2737 SLKAQQQ
+2737 SLKSQQQ

-2805 QYVADEDDIADK
+2805 QYVADEGDIADK

-2822 DKVNDWR
+2822 DKVNEWR
-2829 TASINASEE
+2829 TASINAAEE
-2838 ITEKTMDAYEAFS
+2838 IAEKTTDAYEAFS

-2861 TLSEEERNAKIA
+2861 TLSEEERDAKIA
-2873 ELNATYWGED
+2873 ELNETYWGED

-2897 RTANQSTYVEL
+2897 SIANQATYIEL
-2908 AGLYEADKAN
+2908 ASLYEADEAN
-2918 FEGMTEAEKTIIEN
+2918 LERMTEAEKTLIEN
-2932 MNAAGALSYKGLRDY
+2932 MNAAGVLSYESLRDY
-2947 IIGDDGESGIYGE
+2947 VIGDDGKSGIYGE
-2960 IYDLCKKTNEA
+2960 IYDLCKQTNED
-2971 SSAAWKSMAADAIN
+2971 SSAAWKSMAADTIN

-2992 SVSKTVKQAYSDM
+2992 SVSKTVKQAYVDM
-3005 ENALKSYNKAVKDS
+3005 EDALKIYNKAIENS
-3019 EKASGVEWSK
+3019 EKASGIEWSK
-3029 VGLQLDEV
+3029 VGLQLDGV
-3037 QKKIEKTARKV
+3037 QKNIGDTADKV
-3048 NDVTSKLKALNAFE
+3048 DVITGKLGDLSAFE
-3062 KAVLGI
+3062 DAVLRI
-3068 KKMWDK
+3068 KEMWDE
-3074 TAESIKK
+3074 TAGSIRQ
-3081 ATSDLEKYL
+3081 ATSDLEDFL
-3090 KLLNNRKSNKTSGGG
+3090 SLLANADGGGG
-3105 SGNTGKGKTEG
+3105 SGSTGGGGNGDTGGGKGKG
-3116 GSSKTE
+3116 SGSSVGK
-3122 GGSKGNTGGEST
+3122 GS
-3134 SHGSGGDGKLTVGET
+3134 GSGGDGKLTVGET
-3149 VTYTGGT
+3149 VTYTGGN
-3156 YYYDSYGTAPSGN
+3156 YYYDSYGATPSGN
-3169 RGPGKKVKVTQIKED
+3169 RGPGGKVKVTQIKED
-3184 GRPYPIHVTSKDSAY
+3184 GRPYPIHVMSSDSAY

-3228 LHSKELV
+3228 LHHKELV
-3235 LNKDDTKNILDAVQ
+3235 LNAQDTQNILAAVDSI
-3249 TLRQFAIKDLAQS
+3249 RQITSLGSSISEAIASGIGNMIMSLTGLGNNNYGNLSGNATNEGDNIFNITAEFPNADS
-3262 VEDAISNGLSSLI
+3262 VE
-3275 GKALNFDSNNYDT
+3275 
-3288 TQANNNTNEEQNVTI
+3288 TI
-3303 NVEAV
+3303 Q
-3308 FPHANDVDEI
+3308 
-3318 REAILSLPNYAS
+3318 EAIMSLPTLAS
-3330 QFKMRK
+3330 QYLSRDRK